1 VGGAIAQFADIQT
14 TISED
19 FQHVA
24 ILTLLGVFVVLVLL
38 LRSLVA
44 PIYLMLTVL
53 LSYGTSMGVSTW
65 LFQDVL
71 GQSGVSYFIPLLVFV
86 LLIAL
91 GADYNIFLTSRIRE
105 ESETR
110 PVRAGIRIASARTGA
125 VITAA
130 GLILAGTFASLVVAP
145 LQILFQVGV
154 AVAIG
159 VLIDTLIVR
168 SVLVPAITALLGE
181 RSWWPSRSGGHR

>member
-1 VGGAIAQFADIQT
+1 MGG
-14 TISED
+14 
-19 FQHVA
+19 
-24 ILTLLGVFVVLVLL
+24 LGVGNAWFGPRADRARNAL
-38 LRSLVA
+38 A
-44 PIYLMLTVL
+44 MYAT
-53 LSYGTSMGVSTW
+53 
-65 LFQDVL
+65 FE
-71 GQSGVSYFIPLLVFV
+71 

-105 ESETR
+105 ESEDR

-159 VLIDTLIVR
+159 VLIDTLVVR
-168 SVLVPAITALLGE
+168 SLLVPAITALLGE
-181 RSWWPSRSGGHR
+181 ASWWPFGRPDGGVRRASRSRVGAGR